1 MKPIVSDINKKR
13 KYYDYPKK
21 KIRVFLYSHTTQK
34 IIVVMLLVGSFFIS
48 GVQSITAAPID
59 SNYYA
64 YSISNTLLAQV
75 SNTQTLKQ
83 ALESQLQEVM
93 KQIDNY
99 KQQISNIQKQKQGIQ
114 QEISLINAKIK
125 KAELEIQAI
134 EIQIGNLQ
142 KRISETKRAIEETQA
157 KVEKSRVFLSA
168 AIKYYYQL
176 SRKSAIEVVLAEEQL
191 SDYFKDF
198 VYVQKLQGQ
207 INKEI
212 VTLRDLNES
221 LNYQK
226 AKMEDQLAEQSDL
239 LSIAQ
244 VKRQELAGLRGER
257 QVVLAQ
263 TQNQENTVSSQLQ
276 ESEKTAAQIRTQ
288 LVGLAGGSG
297 PIKFADALRIAQIA
311 SNLTGIRPAFL
322 IAILDYESKL
332 GKNVGTCTYLE
343 AMKPTDRSLFEQIT
357 RELGFDPLSKR
368 VSCKPWYGWGGAMGP
383 AQFIPSTWMGYR
395 DRVSA
400 LTGNK
405 PANPWNITDAFM
417 AAAIKLTDAGAGKQT
432 SQAEWKSAMI
442 YFAGSNWSKPS
453 LSFYGD
459 DVLVIAARYQ
469 KDINTLNASGQ

>member
-1 MKPIVSDINKKR
+1 MHA
-13 KYYDYPKK
+13 
-21 KIRVFLYSHTTQK
+21 HTIQK
-34 IIVVMLLVGSFFIS
+34 MLVIVVLLGSFFAS

-59 SNYYA
+59 SNYYS
-64 YSISNTLLAQV
+64 YSIANTLLAQA
-75 SNTQTLKQ
+75 SQTQTLKQ
-83 ALESQLQEVM
+83 VLESQLQEVM

-99 KQQISNIQKQKQGIQ
+99 KTQISNIQKQKQGIQ
-114 QEISLINAKIK
+114 QEINLIQAKVK
-125 KAELEIQAI
+125 KAELEIQAV

-142 KRISETKRAIEETQA
+142 KRITETQKSIKETQA
-157 KVEKSRVFLSA
+157 KIEKSRSFLSA
-168 AIKYYYQL
+168 AVKYYYQL

-198 VYVQKLQGQ
+198 VYVQKLQGH

-226 AKMEDQLAEQSDL
+226 ARMEDQLAEQSEL
-239 LSIAQ
+239 LGIAQ
-244 VKRQELAGLRGER
+244 VKRQELAGLRAER

-263 TQNQENTVSSQLQ
+263 TQNQENVVSTQLKV
-276 ESEKTAAQIRTQ
+276 SEKTAAQIRTQ

-297 PIKFADALRIAQIA
+297 PIQFADALLIAQVA

-343 AMKPTDRSLFEQIT
+343 AMKPADRPIFEQIT

-405 PANPWNITDAFM
+405 PANPWNITDAFI
-417 AAAIKLTDAGAGKQT
+417 AAAVKLTDAGAGKQT
-432 SQAEWKSAMI
+432 EYAEWKSAMI
-442 YFAGSNWSKPS
+442 YFAGSNWGKAS
-453 LSFYGD
+453 LRFYGD
-459 DVLVIAARYQ
+459 DVLAIAARYQ
-469 KDINTLNASGQ
+469 KDINTLNASGR